1 MVDGQCGNRLAL
13 PIYGA
18 SPSPGVCS
26 VCEFRNGFRG
36 LGDVVAW
43 ALSFTPARRLQ
54 MAQCKSCKDRQQA
67 MNDAMP
73 MRGGGCGCAPKS
85 TDERKEG

>member
-1 MVDGQCGNRLAL
+1 
-13 PIYGA
+13 
-18 SPSPGVCS
+18 
-26 VCEFRNGFRG
+26 
-36 LGDVVAW
+36 
-43 ALSFTPARRLQ
+43 

-67 MNDAMP
+67 INDAMP

>member
-1 MVDGQCGNRLAL
+1 
-13 PIYGA
+13 
-18 SPSPGVCS
+18 
-26 VCEFRNGFRG
+26 
-36 LGDVVAW
+36 
-43 ALSFTPARRLQ
+43 

-73 MRGGGCGCAPKS
+73 MGGGGCGCAPKS